1 MWLISLAMGNLLT
14 KALDRYTFEPLTWV
28 NAQVANGS
36 FSLSVLKNTKKQ
48 TVATAVIKCQ
58 IP

>member
-1 MWLISLAMGNLLT
+1 MGNLLT